1 MSATTYLILANS
13 AVWLGIAGYLA
24 FMATRSAN
32 LRKREQ
38 QIQLL
43 EDSNDG

>member
-1 MSATTYLILANS
+1 MSSTTYLILANS
-13 AVWLGIAGYLA
+13 SVWLGIAGYIVFL
-24 FMATRSAN
+24 ATRSAN
-32 LRKREQ
+32 LKKRAQ